1 MLTTQKVKIPTSQ
14 NQENFW
20 PKCRSQRI
28 TLKITHK
35 KIKIGLS
42 HLSKNPIKENFEETF
57 LMKKKVIVVIKPK
70 LLNAMTETQKPERYN
85 SCQRKG

>member
-1 MLTTQKVKIPTSQ
+1 MLTKKKGKISTSK
-14 NQENFW
+14 NQENLW
-20 PKCRSQRI
+20 PKCRSQRV

-42 HLSKNPIKENFEETF
+42 HLSKNSRKENFEEKF
-57 LMKKKVIVVIKPK
+57 LMKKKAIAVIKPK
-70 LLNAMTETQKPERYN
+70 LLTAMTETQKPERYN